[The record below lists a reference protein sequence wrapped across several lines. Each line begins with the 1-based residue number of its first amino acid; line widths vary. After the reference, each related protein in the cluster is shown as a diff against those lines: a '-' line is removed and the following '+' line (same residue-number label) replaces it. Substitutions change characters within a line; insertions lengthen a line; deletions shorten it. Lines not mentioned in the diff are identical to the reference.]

1 MGKETWSWRCIHQIV
16 LEVMISY
23 HYVIIFIP
31 LRLYRLFLKSWKTWT
46 SANEHGESTL
56 ANASDTTKFCT
67 KSIVV
72 PIYQICKPLI
82 SLHWGIS
89 CLEFAVSPYIKVWKE
104 LLTLQ
109 KRCFEVLSA
118 AKMITSAEQIKCPKN
133 KEKNI

>member
-1 MGKETWSWRCIHQIV
+1 MKR
-16 LEVMISY
+16 EVDVVY
-23 HYVIIFIP
+23 TKLYLKLWLVNYVIIIP
-31 LRLYRLFLKSWKTWT
+31 GATLSTHRLFLKSWKTWT
-46 SANEHGESTL
+46 SAHEHGESTL

-67 KSIVV
+67 KSIIV
-72 PIYQICKPLI
+72 PIYQIYKPLI
-82 SLHWGIS
+82 SLRWGIS
-89 CLEFAVSPYIKVWKE
+89 CLEFAVSPYIEVWKE